1 MIRVCSER
9 GKLAILASLVVA
21 AVGLAAVG
29 LAVSQPH
36 VTRAVQVGQVPLIV
50 YSAQGYDMNEAAA
63 FQKATGIKTEVLCD
77 STGPLLARIA
87 AERNNPQWGVLWV
100 DGNQPFAELDDEG
113 LLVRHFLPAV
123 TFNKLGKS
131 LIPSDHSY
139 IPTGTT
145 MAATLIYNSAKIA
158 NPPTSF
164 QQLLEPQYKGL
175 LGMNN
180 PSVSGPTYPYVA
192 GLMNYLGG
200 VSKGEKF
207 LTELKANGLQI
218 FDVNGDT
225 LNALQTG
232 QIDMATIQSSA
243 IIGVLASNPNYKIAF
258 LKGVTLLPSDIG
270 IDRHASKTE
279 ISEAERFASFVL
291 SKAGQHQMKIG
302 DPHGDSNFWPVVKG
316 ATPKVGVP
324 NLASIPYQAINPYT
338 WGPRESVINA
348 WFTANIVN

>member
-1 MIRVCSER
+1 MIQVRPGRV
-9 GKLAILASLVVA
+9 KLAILGTLVGA
-21 AVGLAAVG
+21 TVGLVAVA
-29 LAVSQPH
+29 LAVSQPPNK
-36 VTRAVQVGQVPLIV
+36 RAVQVGQVPLIV

-77 STGPLLARIA
+77 STGPLLARIE

-113 LLVRHFLPAV
+113 LLVRHFLPPA

-131 LIPSDHSY
+131 LIPSDQSY

-145 MAATLIYNSAKIA
+145 IAATLIYNTTKITT
-158 NPPTSF
+158 PPTSF
-164 QQLLEPQYKGL
+164 QQLLEPQYKGM

-207 LTELKANGLQI
+207 LTELKANGLHV
-218 FDVNGDT
+218 FDVNGTT
-225 LNALQTG
+225 LNALQMG
-232 QIDMATIQSSA
+232 QIAMATIQSSA
-243 IIGVLASNPNYKIAF
+243 IIGALAANPDYKIAF
-258 LKGVTLLPSDIG
+258 LKGVTMLPSSIG

-279 ISEAERFASFVL
+279 ISEAKRFASFVL

-316 ATPKVGVP
+316 AIPKAGVP
-324 NLASIPYQAINPYT
+324 NLGSIPYQEINPYT
-338 WGPRESVINA
+338 WGPRESAINA
-348 WFTANIVN
+348 WFTTNMVS